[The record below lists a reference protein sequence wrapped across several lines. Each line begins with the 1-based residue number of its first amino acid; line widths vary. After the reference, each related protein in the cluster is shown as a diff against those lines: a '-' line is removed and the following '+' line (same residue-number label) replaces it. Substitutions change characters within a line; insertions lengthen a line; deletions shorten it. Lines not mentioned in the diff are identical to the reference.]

1 MEHEAAKVRQERPS
15 NDKSKV
21 GHQPKSKN
29 KSSKKRGGRIL
40 KQQLD
45 NVKGLDIFGQPIL
58 FTTGGSDKA
67 RTWPGAIATIFITL
81 ITLSFGYYKFVALY
95 NYTETNITT
104 VNHLFD
110 LPSDFEYS
118 DF

>member
-1 MEHEAAKVRQERPS
+1 MERSAAKVQQESTS
-15 NDKSKV
+15 NDKSKA

-40 KQQLD
+40 KQQLE
-45 NVKGLDIFGQPIL
+45 NVKGLDIFGRPIM

-67 RTWPGAIATIFITL
+67 RTWPGAIATVFITL
-81 ITLSFGYYKFVALY
+81 ITLAFGYYKFVVLY
-95 NYTETNITT
+95 NYTDTNITT

-110 LPSDFEYS
+110 LPTDFEYS